1 MLNKPLKKIIVLF
14 IICAIACSFLI
25 SDYNPVF
32 KNDEFVFL
40 SKELKN
46 THNEDLKSIV
56 DIQNKIYQK
65 SKGSPCYCED
75 AANYIGPYRHGYS
88 LTKLL
93 YILKV
98 KLKFTPDEC
107 LKFLLLNNNFGHG
120 NKGIKEASTFYF
132 KKDITQLNK
141 KEKLTLLAVFKNPGL
156 YDPIRNKEG
165 VKNRVQ
171 VFERV
176 LNK

>member
-1 MLNKPLKKIIVLF
+1 MLKKLLKLLVI
-14 IICAIACSFLI
+14 FLI
-25 SDYNPVF
+25 LLSILYNFLLSDYNPVF

-46 THNEDLKSIV
+46 THSEDLKSIV
-56 DIQNKIYQK
+56 DIQNKIYQR
-65 SKGSPCYCED
+65 SKESPCYCED

-98 KLKFTPDEC
+98 KLNFTPDEC
-107 LKFLLLNNNFGHG
+107 LNFLLLNNNFGHG

-141 KEKLTLLAVFKNPGL
+141 KEILVLLTVFKNPGL
-156 YDPIRNKEG
+156 YDPIRNPEG
-165 VKNRVQ
+165 VKNRANLL
-171 VFERV
+171 ERV
-176 LNK
+176 VNK

>member
-1 MLNKPLKKIIVLF
+1 MLNKPLKKIIVFF

-25 SDYNPVF
+25 SDYNPIF

-46 THNEDLKSIV
+46 TPNEDLKSIV
-56 DIQNKIYQK
+56 DIQNKIYQR
-65 SKGSPCYCED
+65 SKESPCYCED

-98 KLKFTPDEC
+98 KLNFIPDEC
-107 LKFLLLNNNFGHG
+107 LNFLLLNNNFGHG
-120 NKGIKEASTFYF
+120 NKGIKEASKFYF

-141 KEKLTLLAVFKNPGL
+141 KEILVLLTVFKNPGL
-156 YDPIRNKEG
+156 YDPIRNPEG
-165 VKNRVQ
+165 VKNRANLL
-171 VFERV
+171 ERV
-176 LNK
+176 VNK

>member
-1 MLNKPLKKIIVLF
+1 MLKKPLKKIIVLF
-14 IICAIACSFLI
+14 IICAITCSFLI

-32 KNDEFVFL
+32 KNEEFVFL
-40 SKELKN
+40 LKELKN
-46 THNEDLKSIV
+46 THSEDLRSIV
-56 DIQNKIYQK
+56 GIQNKIYQR
-65 SKGSPCYCED
+65 SKESPCYCED

-98 KLKFTPDEC
+98 KLKFSPDEC
-107 LKFLLLNNNFGHG
+107 LNFLLLNNNFGHG

-141 KEKLTLLAVFKNPGL
+141 KEILVLLTVFKNPGL
-156 YDPIRNKEG
+156 YDPIRNPEG
-165 VKNRVQ
+165 VKNRANLL
-171 VFERV
+171 ERV
-176 LNK
+176 VNK